1 MRNLCVYALLCA
13 ALMSCNC
20 NSKCDQN
27 KCCQG
32 AEGKNAVVEA
42 IMSRRSIREYKPEQ
56 IKPEELQT
64 ILECGINAPSAMNR
78 QPWAVRAIQRKS
90 LLDSMCTA
98 FVEHIK
104 QHADERMLK
113 RISDPS
119 YHPLFG
125 APTFIIVAADT
136 ANKYALNDCGMLIQN
151 IQLAAESMDIGT
163 CTIGSFMDYLRS
175 PEGERFRQQLN
186 FPEGYAIDLGITMGY
201 KAQRPEAKPR
211 DKAKAQ
217 VIE

>member
-20 NSKCDQN
+20 NKCDQ
-27 KCCQG
+27 KQDQCCN
-32 AEGKNAVVEA
+32 GKNAVVEA

-56 IKPEELQT
+56 IKTEELQV
-64 ILECGINAPSAMNR
+64 ILECGLNAPSAMNR

-90 LLDSMCTA
+90 LLDSMCNA
-98 FVEHIK
+98 FVDHIK
-104 QHADERMLK
+104 QNADERMLK

-175 PEGERFRQQLN
+175 PEGEWFRQHLN
-186 FPEGYAIDLGITMGY
+186 LPEGYAIDLGITLGY